1 MSQTQLIVITGPLAG
16 GKSTTARALTDALR
30 ARECSVA
37 LVELDQIADMAR
49 PTLPDWSD
57 AHAIFAMVTGRWLQ
71 AGLDVVVAEGPGS
84 LDELDLVQRST
95 PEGTPV
101 LTVVAEAPFAT
112 ALKRAQEDPTR
123 GLSRDPDFLAKMHA
137 GWADERMRIAADLR
151 LDTSEMSVDAAVA
164 SILERLRFP
173 RPD

>member
-1 MSQTQLIVITGPLAG
+1 MSRTQLVLIIGPLAG
-16 GKSTTARALTDALR
+16 GKSTTARALVDALR
-30 ARECSVA
+30 EQERAAA
-37 LVELDQIADMAR
+37 LVELDQIADMTR

-84 LDELDLVQRST
+84 LDELDLVQRSI
-95 PEGTPV
+95 PDGTPV
-101 LTVVAEAPFAT
+101 FMVVVEAPFTT
-112 ALKRAQEDPTR
+112 ALRRAQDDPTR

-137 GWADERMRIAADLR
+137 GWADERMRIVSDLR

-164 SILERLRFP
+164 SILDRLRFP